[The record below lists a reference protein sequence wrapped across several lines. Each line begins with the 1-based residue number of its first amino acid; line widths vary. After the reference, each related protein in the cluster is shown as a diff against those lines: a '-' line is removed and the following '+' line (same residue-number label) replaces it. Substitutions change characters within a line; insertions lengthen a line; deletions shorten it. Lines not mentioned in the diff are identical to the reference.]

1 VVIENQITRTDHH
14 PLGKMTTYASGLQS
28 RIIIWVASRFRDEHR
43 SAIDWLNDISGPE
56 TGFFGVVLKALQ
68 FSDSAYA
75 PHFDIVVRPNDC
87 QRQVKRS
94 SSTPRG
100 VPPNET
106 ALKLMG
112 FWEDARAYFES
123 KCSPLEL
130 GNMTYDIRHYLKF
143 GTRAISIR
151 AIAEDHAKR
160 FRVEIFWQGRR
171 EGQIIPV
178 TGSII

>member
-1 VVIENQITRTDHH
+1 MIENQFKRTNHDY
-14 PLGKMTTYASGLQS
+14 LGKMITYASGLQS
-28 RIIIWVASRFRDEHR
+28 QIIIWVASRFREEHR
-43 SAIDWLNDISGPE
+43 SAIDWLNDISGSE
-56 TGFFGVVLKALQ
+56 TRFFGVVLEAFQ
-68 FSDSAYA
+68 IGDSAYA
-75 PHFDIVVRPNDC
+75 PHFDIVARPNDW

-106 ALKLMG
+106 ALKLMS
-112 FWEDARAYFES
+112 FWEDVRAYFES

-151 AIAEDHAKR
+151 AIAEDYAKR